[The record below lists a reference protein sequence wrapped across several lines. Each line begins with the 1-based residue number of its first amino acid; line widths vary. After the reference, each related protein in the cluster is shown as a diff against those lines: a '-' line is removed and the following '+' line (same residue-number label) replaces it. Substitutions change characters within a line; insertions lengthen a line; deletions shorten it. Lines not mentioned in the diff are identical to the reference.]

1 MSVSTA
7 TGRAG
12 RSRRWP
18 ALGIVRDYAV
28 VVSFVVLFVVLSVAS
43 EPFLTTA
50 NLLNVLDQQAPLLIC
65 AAAGTLVLIAGG
77 LDLSVGATVAL
88 SGVVAAKVAVDVN
101 AVLGLFAGM
110 AVGLAVGVA
119 NGLLTTVGRVNSFIG
134 TLATSFAIR
143 GLAVLITGG
152 LLVSVGDPAF
162 TGLGRAELGGV
173 KVAVWIALA
182 VVLAAWFL
190 LARTTFGRHV
200 LATGGNPEA
209 ARLAGVRVGLVRG
222 ATFAM
227 SGLAAGLAGVIMA
240 SRVGTGQA
248 DTGTGMEFAVI
259 AGIVVG
265 GTSVL
270 GGDGGVWRSVVG
282 VLFIALIGN
291 GFNLLGVDPIYQ
303 QIVQGLII
311 LTAVAVDGW
320 SRRGR

>member
-1 MSVSTA
+1 MSATA
-7 TGRAG
+7 PVRDARRA
-12 RSRRWP
+12 RRLP
-18 ALGIVRDYAV
+18 ALALVRDYGV
-28 VVSFVVLFVVLSVAS
+28 VVCAGVLFVVLAMTS

-50 NLLNVLDQQAPLLIC
+50 NLLNILDQQAPVLIC
-65 AAAGTLVLIAGG
+65 AAAGTLVLIGGG

-88 SGVVAAKVAVDVN
+88 SGVVAAKVAVDVSP
-101 AVLGLFAGM
+101 VLGLLAG
-110 AVGLAVGVA
+110 AATGLAVGAV
-119 NGLLTTVGRVNSFIG
+119 NGLLTTAGRVNSFIG

-152 LLVSVGDPAF
+152 LLVTVDDPAF

-173 KVAVWIALA
+173 KLSIWIALA
-182 VVLAAWFL
+182 VVLAASFL
-190 LARTTFGRHV
+190 LARTTFGRHL
-200 LATGGNPEA
+200 LASGGNPEA
-209 ARLAGVRVGLVRG
+209 ARLAGVRVNLVRG

-227 SGLAAGLAGVIMA
+227 SGLAAGVGGVIMA

-248 DTGTGMEFAVI
+248 DTGGGMEFAVI

-282 VLFIALIGN
+282 VLFIAMIGN

-311 LTAVAVDGW
+311 LTAIAVDGW
-320 SRRGR
+320 SRRPR